1 MPEISKIT
9 EIPKQTHLNRV
20 PLGNDIIQAPHPCKR
35 QMILDSPDIGYLAG
49 FCVQTTTPKGQCSD
63 TPSSH
68 IKKGR
73 KIFII
78 NVRHKGRRHRKVIG
92 DDTNMS
98 EDMAR
103 RLAAAAIAGLKT
115 NQTSRL
121 ILPTEM
127 EFSAF
132 ATEFFTRYQHNFLHR
147 DANYAP
153 LVSMIEKWQIGCR
166 SNWAMHLRMS

>member
-68 IKKGR
+68 IHPDCLWSGVYYVKTPANCGVIEFTDPRTQNLMRKGVFDPKKKRLRECWTSVKYNPVAGTNADR
-73 KIFII
+73 VII
-78 NVRHKGRRHRKVIG
+78 SFNLSQRR
-92 DDTNMS
+92 S
-98 EDMAR
+98 
-103 RLAAAAIAGLKT
+103 
-115 NQTSRL
+115 
-121 ILPTEM
+121 P
-127 EFSAF
+127 
-132 ATEFFTRYQHNFLHR
+132 
-147 DANYAP
+147 
-153 LVSMIEKWQIGCR
+153 
-166 SNWAMHLRMS
+166 